1 MSFIRVV
8 RANQIAR
15 KALCFCFKLCAN
27 SRKAFRSVSVDCRW
41 FYNQTL
47 FYAMTKHIKKL
58 TVLTV
63 FLIGAAS
70 ANADLVPKQKN
81 IPDEVTVFVTLKV
94 NSNISKEKIAEF
106 TKMYAEFVNKTEPDS
121 LGWSY
126 HQSGEKVIL
135 IERYK
140 NEEANI
146 ITANNISPDGIRY
159 KLLQDQL
166 DIFTVEKV
174 SVYGAFT
181 KKLIDFN
188 TITAK
193 KLGFKFPFEYNP
205 IISGYSKNSK

>member
-1 MSFIRVV
+1 
-8 RANQIAR
+8 
-15 KALCFCFKLCAN
+15 
-27 SRKAFRSVSVDCRW
+27 
-41 FYNQTL
+41 
-47 FYAMTKHIKKL
+47 
-58 TVLTV
+58 
-63 FLIGAAS
+63 
-70 ANADLVPKQKN
+70 
-81 IPDEVTVFVTLKV
+81 V

-146 ITANNISPDGIRY
+146 VTAKNISPDGIRY

-166 DIFTVEKV
+166 EIFTVEKV

-181 KKLIDFN
+181 KKLVDFN
-188 TITAK
+188 AITAK
-193 KLGFKFPFEYNP
+193 KLSFKFPFEYNP
-205 IISGYSKNSK
+205 IISGYSKNAK

>member
-1 MSFIRVV
+1 
-8 RANQIAR
+8 
-15 KALCFCFKLCAN
+15 
-27 SRKAFRSVSVDCRW
+27 
-41 FYNQTL
+41 
-47 FYAMTKHIKKL
+47 MTKYIKKL

-70 ANADLVPKQKN
+70 ANADLVLKQKN
-81 IPDEVTVFVTLKV
+81 IPNEVIVFVTLKV

-106 TKMYAEFVNKTEPDS
+106 TKIYAEFVNKTEPDS

-135 IERYK
+135 IGRYK

-146 ITANNISPDGIRY
+146 ITAKNILPDGVRY

-193 KLGFKFPFEYNP
+193 KLDFKFPFEYNP
-205 IISGYSKNSK
+205 IISGYSKNAK